1 MDAPKGPKL
10 NQDES
15 TLLLVAF
22 WGGSTSF
29 SDTPTATDCGRCRRL
44 RLRFSRDL
52 SSSDLYNHT

>member
-29 SDTPTATDCGRCRRL
+29 SDTPTATQIVDVAGVCVCV
-44 RLRFSRDL
+44 FPEI
-52 SSSDLYNHT
+52 